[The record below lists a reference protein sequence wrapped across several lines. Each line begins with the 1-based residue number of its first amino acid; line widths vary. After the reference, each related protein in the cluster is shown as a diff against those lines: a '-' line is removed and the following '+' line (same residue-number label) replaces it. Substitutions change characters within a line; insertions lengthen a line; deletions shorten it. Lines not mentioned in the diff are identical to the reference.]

1 MLTPAPAEG
10 VGTGPAD
17 ILLPPTE
24 PVFIETYPVAPHA
37 RR

>member
-1 MLTPAPAEG
+1 MLTHAPAAG

-24 PVFIETYPVAPHA
+24 PILIDARPATAPT

>member
-1 MLTPAPAEG
+1 MLTPVLAAG

-24 PVFIETYPVAPHA
+24 PILIDTRPESLPSD
-37 RR
+37 R

>member
-1 MLTPAPAEG
+1 MLTPAPATS

-24 PVFIETYPVAPHA
+24 PILIDA
-37 RR
+37 RPEAVPSDR